1 MTTIQSILD
10 RKGSGQA
17 IAALTAYDYP
27 TARLLDEAGVDILLV
42 GDSLGMTVLGHPDTT
57 QVRLEDI
64 LHHTRAV
71 VRARPSALVVADL
84 PIATY
89 DNAKA
94 AVVSAKELVKAG
106 AQAVK
111 LEGGQHCA
119 AQIRAITQSG
129 TPVMAHIG
137 MLPQQ
142 IRKEGGYRKKGK
154 TAEERSSLLT
164 DAETVEVNG
173 AFAVVLE
180 LIESSVAAEI
190 TRRLRIP
197 TIGIGSGTNCDGQ
210 ILVVHD
216 LIGFFPWFRPKHA
229 QPEADV
235 AGEISKAVSAYIKK
249 IRKAE
254 EL

>member
-1 MTTIQSILD
+1 
-10 RKGSGQA
+10 
-17 IAALTAYDYP
+17 
-27 TARLLDEAGVDILLV
+27 
-42 GDSLGMTVLGHPDTT
+42 
-57 QVRLEDI
+57 
-64 LHHTRAV
+64 
-71 VRARPSALVVADL
+71 
-84 PIATY
+84 

-111 LEGGQHCA
+111 LEGGQRCA

-129 TPVMAHIG
+129 TPVMGHIG

-180 LIESSVAAEI
+180 LIDSSVAAEI

-249 IRKAE
+249 IRKTE